1 MVVRYEKPLKLALG
15 KKILPSAGLRSLGGY
30 GFLPGHEEISIPDNQ
45 PIQKSYMEMKMEMEI
60 PLHAGFHPISD
71 LVSEEAKAGCER
83 KEISCHL
90 LIFFFF
96 EIWVVFKLTHG

>member
-1 MVVRYEKPLKLALG
+1 M
-15 KKILPSAGLRSLGGY
+15 
-30 GFLPGHEEISIPDNQ
+30 EI
-45 PIQKSYMEMKMEMEI
+45 EI
-60 PLHAGFHPISD
+60 PLHAGFDPISD